1 MFAIGKGD
9 NKMLYGKLSN
19 ESEQYRKTRAE
30 LLKAEMALRDQ
41 RERVAELRRG
51 LPLDTRVDDYLFH
64 EGPIDLQQDSPIS
77 EVRLSELF
85 ADPRKPLLVYQYM
98 FGGAQ
103 KESCPMCAMWTDG
116 FNAITP
122 HLRQRT
128 NFAVAAQGEITA
140 FRAWARRRDWH
151 NLRLISSAGSSF
163 KTDLQFQTVKEEQLP
178 GVSVFVKHRDGSL
191 RHFYSASA
199 IMAENQYR
207 GLDLL
212 TPVWNFLDPTPE
224 GRGDWLPG
232 VQYD

>member
-1 MFAIGKGD
+1 
-9 NKMLYGKLSN
+9 MLYGKLSN
-19 ESEQYRKTRAE
+19 ESEQYQRARAE

-51 LPLDTRVDDYLFH
+51 LPLDTQIDDYLFH
-64 EGPIDLQQDSPIS
+64 EGPSDLEQDSPIA

-85 ADPRKPLLVYQYM
+85 TKAGKPLLLYQYM

-116 FNAITP
+116 FNAIAP
-122 HLRQRT
+122 HLQQRV
-128 NFAVAAQGEITA
+128 NFAVVAQGEITD
-140 FRAWARRRDWH
+140 FRAWARRRRWN

-163 KTDLQFQTVKEEQLP
+163 KTDLSFQDHNEEQLP
-178 GVSVFVKHRDGSL
+178 GVSVFVKADDGSL

-199 IMAENQYR
+199 IMEENEYR
-207 GLDLL
+207 GLDLF
-212 TPVWNFLDPTPE
+212 TPVWNLLDLTPD
-224 GRGDWLPG
+224 GRGDWFPA